1 MTIRRLACIII
12 PVVIALI
19 FAGCGLV
26 NYRVP
31 QNEDNIPEQG
41 AQQPGGSIPIDPHAQ
56 ARERQIV
63 LYFKHE
69 IADLLVPEIR
79 KVVQETQTIEQLIV
93 EELLKGPQ
101 KFERRSV
108 MPKGT
113 SLIDVTRRG
122 DTVFVNL
129 TKEYLNPVDLST
141 LPGKEAVSPENIPSV
156 QAEMK
161 RLSVYSIVHSLTYL
175 DGVNQVK
182 LLVDN
187 RQLSYEEM
195 GTELLLESNSS
206 LSPSSPMLAVKRNK
220 AYNLTPAKTVEYVL
234 NQLAGEPDW
243 DKVYLFLSDQTMDGN
258 QLPPLDEFKSRMP
271 AMVGGFIE
279 FEGNPVLDEEIT
291 IGKAFVAV
299 KYIIRTTEPKTEI
312 QDVLTVDNKLDGIWK
327 VRLPNFLTQL
337 R

>member
-1 MTIRRLACIII
+1 VSIRRLAYIIV
-12 PVVIALI
+12 PVVIVLI
-19 FAGCGLV
+19 FTGCRLI
-26 NYRVP
+26 NFRVP
-31 QNEDNIPEQG
+31 QNEDNNPEQG
-41 AQQPGGSIPIDPHAQ
+41 VQQPGGSIPIDPHAQ

-101 KFERRSV
+101 NFERRSII
-108 MPKGT
+108 PQGT
-113 SLIDVTRRG
+113 ELLDVTRRG

-129 TKEYLNPVDLST
+129 TREYLNDIDLST
-141 LPGKEAVSPENIPSV
+141 LPGKETVNEENAPMV

-161 RLSVYSIVHSLTYL
+161 RLSIYSIVHSLTYL

-187 RQLSYEEM
+187 RQPSYEEM
-195 GTELLLESNSS
+195 GAELLLEGSTN
-206 LSPSSPMLAVKRNK
+206 LSPSSPMMAVKRNK
-220 AYNLTPAKTVEYVL
+220 GFNLTPAKSVEYLL

-243 DKVYLFLSDQTMDGN
+243 EKVYFFLSDQTMDGN
-258 QLPPLDEFKSRMP
+258 QLPPLDELKSRMP
-271 AMVGGFIE
+271 AVVGGFIE

-291 IGKAFVAV
+291 IGKAFVPV
-299 KYIIRTTEPKTEI
+299 KYTLRITEPKSEI

-327 VRLPNFLTQL
+327 VRLPSFLTQL